1 MFVNEEDL
9 SNPIGKDIHHVETM
23 SEGQN
28 MEPHVESYIDQHVEP
43 NVGASD
49 LTSDKPQAEPPYVPI
64 GDQLVVA
71 GGHLVN
77 TPIIDKVLDD
87 IINDT
92 YVSYKDSSDNDFNKN
107 PQNGEAEV
115 QRKKTNKPLT
125 LQLLTKI

>member
-1 MFVNEEDL
+1 MV
-9 SNPIGKDIHHVETM
+9 
-23 SEGQN
+23 
-28 MEPHVESYIDQHVEP
+28 
-43 NVGASD
+43 
-49 LTSDKPQAEPPYVPI
+49 
-64 GDQLVVA
+64 

-107 PQNGEAEV
+107 PQNGEVEV